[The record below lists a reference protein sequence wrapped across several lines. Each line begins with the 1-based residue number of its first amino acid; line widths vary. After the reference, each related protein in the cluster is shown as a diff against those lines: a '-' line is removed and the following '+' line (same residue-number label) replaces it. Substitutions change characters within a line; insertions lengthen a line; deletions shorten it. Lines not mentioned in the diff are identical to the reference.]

1 MKKNIS
7 ITILI
12 VFLLFLNFIPTKTY
26 ANNSEKMNAAW
37 ITTVY
42 NKDWPLN
49 KKDSNTQKKEMRDLL
64 DNLKDTGINTV
75 MFQARAKGD
84 ALYKSNI
91 NPWSDILTGVQGKDP
106 GYDPLAYVIEQAK
119 LRGMKVHVWLN
130 PYRVTTSGTDLNKLN
145 INHPARKN
153 PDWTLSHDGRLYYNP
168 ELPEV
173 KQHIIDTVS
182 EIVRN
187 YDIDGIHFDDYFYPA
202 NYPLPE
208 GEGRD
213 GQVANSRRNH
223 ITEMISR
230 VKEAIKSIKPNVEF
244 GVSPRGIWKN
254 KGSDLQGSDTRG
266 SESYYADYADTIKW
280 VQNNYVDYIVPQ
292 VYWEFGLSAADYPKV
307 VSWWADKLKNT
318 NVDLYIG
325 QGIYKPVVAKEID

>member
-7 ITILI
+7 ILI

-37 ITTVY
+37 ITTIY

-130 PYRVTTSGTDLNKLN
+130 PYRVTTTGTDLSKLSL
-145 INHPARKN
+145 NHPARNN
-153 PDWTLSHDGRLYYNP
+153 PNWVISYNNRLYY
-168 ELPEV
+168 
-173 KQHIIDTVS
+173 
-182 EIVRN
+182 RN
-187 YDIDGIHFDDYFYPA
+187 NI
-202 NYPLPE
+202 
-208 GEGRD
+208 
-213 GQVANSRRNH
+213 
-223 ITEMISR
+223 
-230 VKEAIKSIKPNVEF
+230 
-244 GVSPRGIWKN
+244 
-254 KGSDLQGSDTRG
+254 
-266 SESYYADYADTIKW
+266 
-280 VQNNYVDYIVPQ
+280 
-292 VYWEFGLSAADYPKV
+292 
-307 VSWWADKLKNT
+307 
-318 NVDLYIG
+318 
-325 QGIYKPVVAKEID
+325 